1 MSVSNQLTVVIVG
14 AIIAAAIVSVPF
26 ITPAEVVVTPAD
38 TAGLAGGG
46 GGGGGD
52 GTEQQTLEAVSALSE
67 KVSALSEKVSALS
80 GQQGESM
87 EGILSGAASD
97 SPMEVFSLMEIF
109 ERAEP
114 GVVRVNVERVIMDN
128 EGRTVGSGF
137 VFDKK
142 GHVITNAH
150 VVQDAQKVVVTFLDG
165 RSYKAEIIGADESA
179 DVAVVRV
186 DADAS
191 LLHPLVLGNSSSL
204 RVGESVA
211 AIGNPFGLSGSM
223 TAGIISQLGRLLP
236 SNTGYSI
243 PDVIQTDTAINPGN
257 SGGPLLNMMG
267 ETVGINTAIQSATGE
282 FTGVGFA
289 IPSQTIK
296 KIIPILIETGE
307 YRHPWVG
314 ISGTDIYPDLA
325 DVLGL
330 EESIGFLIV
339 TVVEDS
345 PAYNGGLRGSDE
357 IIQADGTDYH
367 VGGDVILSVD
377 GTDVRKIDDIL
388 IHLQRVKTVGDEM
401 VLGILRDGQTIDV
414 TIVLQARPGP
424 N

>member
-1 MSVSNQLTVVIVG
+1 MGVSSQLTVVIVG
-14 AIIAAAIVSVPF
+14 AIIAAAIVAVPF
-26 ITPAEVVVTPAD
+26 ITPVKQDTGIISDPGLVVVPAEPAEA
-38 TAGLAGGG
+38 TG
-46 GGGGGD
+46 
-52 GTEQQTLEAVSALSE
+52 QQTLEAVSALSE

-80 GQQGESM
+80 GQGGST
-87 EGILSGAASD
+87 EGIPLGTASNA
-97 SPMEVFSLMEIF
+97 PTEASLMEIF

-128 EGRTVGSGF
+128 EGQTVGSGF
-137 VFDKK
+137 VFDTE

-179 DVAVVRV
+179 DVAVIRV
-186 DADAS
+186 DADAL
-191 LLHPLVLGNSSSL
+191 LLHPLMLGNSSNL

-345 PAYNGGLRGSDE
+345 PAFNGGLRGSDE
-357 IIQADGTDYH
+357 TIQADGTDYQ